1 MASFALLVL
10 LSLRSLLLRPGVDPW
25 KRSALTFSRE
35 QINTSSRRLGNWGG
49 SCRYGPGVNCFG
61 RGIGAGILSL
71 LCAEYAT
78 LDSVALRRGRRVE
91 VFAMFSSFMEKRNL
105 QNKIYDEMIEDAKR
119 EEEEKRRKQESRWG
133 CEWRGNLSPWQYSE
147 TEQALLSELRDR
159 ALVSLDMPSVYS
171 DKAALA
177 ICRQLGMLG
186 KGRSKTGKWVL
197 SSLANARYMTEI
209 RSYLLRY
216 PKATIVNI
224 GNDLSTLFYR
234 VNNKQLTWCNIAD
247 ESVLDMRNRLAIDDF
262 PNVHQICADPED
274 LSWFDRVP
282 RNEKTGLVILA
293 DTAIRAWNPSNV
305 KSMLLTLNQK
315 YPGSLLLMNCSGGK
329 AGNGK
334 DAFTFYSLNAGDAI
348 RSWLDG
354 PRSRVYAYSYPD
366 KTLLETLDG
375 ASRYRMKALHR
386 AGNQILTIVKM

>member
-1 MASFALLVL
+1 M
-10 LSLRSLLLRPGVDPW
+10 
-25 KRSALTFSRE
+25 
-35 QINTSSRRLGNWGG
+35 
-49 SCRYGPGVNCFG
+49 
-61 RGIGAGILSL
+61 
-71 LCAEYAT
+71 
-78 LDSVALRRGRRVE
+78 
-91 VFAMFSSFMEKRNL
+91 
-105 QNKIYDEMIEDAKR
+105 
-119 EEEEKRRKQESRWG
+119 
-133 CEWRGNLSPWQYSE
+133 
-147 TEQALLSELRDR
+147 SELRDR

-186 KGRSKTGKWVL
+186 KGRSKTGEWVL

-375 ASRYRMKALHR
+375 AARYRMKALHR

>member
-1 MASFALLVL
+1 
-10 LSLRSLLLRPGVDPW
+10 
-25 KRSALTFSRE
+25 
-35 QINTSSRRLGNWGG
+35 
-49 SCRYGPGVNCFG
+49 
-61 RGIGAGILSL
+61 
-71 LCAEYAT
+71 
-78 LDSVALRRGRRVE
+78 
-91 VFAMFSSFMEKRNL
+91 MFSSFMEKRNL

-171 DKAALA
+171 DKAALV

-186 KGRSKTGKWVL
+186 KGRSKTGEWVL
-197 SSLANARYMTEI
+197 SSLANARYMTAI

-334 DAFTFYSLNAGDAI
+334 DTFTFYSLNAGGAI

-375 ASRYRMKALHR
+375 AARYRMKALHR